1 MAEDL
6 HPNMYKYRRIVE
18 AKLFIDTHYHRKID
32 LENISDQAC
41 FSKYHFLRLFKQA
54 YGKSP
59 HRYLTEVRIGHA
71 KTLLR
76 QQQPVTEVCFLVG
89 FDSLPSFTHLF
100 KREVGM
106 TPTAYVAKIA
116 QHKEESK
123 RLPLRFVPNC
133 FVENFGWDK

>member
-18 AKLFIDTHYHRKID
+18 AKLYIDAHFDQKIELD
-32 LENISDQAC
+32 KISDQAC

-59 HRYLTEVRIGHA
+59 HKYLTEVRIRHA
-71 KTLLR
+71 RELLG
-76 QQQPVTEVCFLVG
+76 QGQSVTEVCYAVG

-100 KREVGM
+100 KREVGIS
-106 TPTAYVAKIA
+106 PRAYIEQIA
-116 QHKEESK
+116 QQKAESK
-123 RLPLRFVPNC
+123 QAPLRFVPNC
-133 FVENFGWDK
+133 FAEQFGWNK